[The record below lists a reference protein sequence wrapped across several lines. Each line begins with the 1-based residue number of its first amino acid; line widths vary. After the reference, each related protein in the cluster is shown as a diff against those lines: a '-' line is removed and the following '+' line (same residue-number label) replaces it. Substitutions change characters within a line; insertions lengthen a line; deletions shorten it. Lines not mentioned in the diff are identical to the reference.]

1 MAKFAIDRADTA
13 LVIVD
18 VQERLAAVMD
28 QRRKVVGNCRRLI
41 EGAKILGMPVVVTEQ
56 YPRGLGPTEE
66 ELRGALPVYEP
77 VEKISF
83 SCCGEPKF
91 MDAVRP
97 GEEEDH
103 SRRHG
108 DPRLCPADLHR
119 TPQRR
124 FQRAPGARRRLL
136 PDEGQLAYRRRHD
149 ARRRRGDFVDGNGAL
164 PAARR
169 GRERRS
175 SSRNIPAGEVAGLCG
190 GEPGPSRRRG
200 KERAGPI
207 SSGCRCPRRGRA
219 SVRWRLMTPSMN
231 LPP

>member
-1 MAKFAIDRADTA
+1 MAKFAIDRVDTT

-91 MDAVRP
+91 MD
-97 GEEEDH
+97 
-103 SRRHG
+103 
-108 DPRLCPADLHR
+108 
-119 TPQRR
+119 T
-124 FQRAPGARRRLL
+124 
-136 PDEGQLAYRRRHD
+136 
-149 ARRRRGDFVDGNGAL
+149 
-164 PAARR
+164 
-169 GRERRS
+169 
-175 SSRNIPAGEVAGLCG
+175 VAGLGKKKIILAGMETHVCILQTCI
-190 GEPGPSRRRG
+190 ELLNAAFSVHLVRDAVCSRTKDNWLVGIGMMRD
-200 KERAGPI
+200 AGAVI
-207 SSGCRCPRRGRA
+207 SSTETVLFQLLGGA
-219 SVRWRLMTPSMN
+219 GTEEFKSISRLVK
-231 LPP
+231 